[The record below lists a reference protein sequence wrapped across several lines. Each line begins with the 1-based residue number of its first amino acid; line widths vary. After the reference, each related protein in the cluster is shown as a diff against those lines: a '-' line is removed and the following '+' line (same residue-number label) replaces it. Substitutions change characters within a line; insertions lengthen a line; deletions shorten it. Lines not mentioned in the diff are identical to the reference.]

1 MRNRVYITS
10 IKDKNDINSK
20 LDLTNDVVND
30 WTKEHKNVL
39 TFVPSLNGLFLN
51 GKKYCSVNE
60 IQNDPS
66 VQSVMKLEIIHDVDG
81 EQKYNTNYIALAQ
94 QRLKKDF
101 DIETLLLGVEY
112 TMDNVYNRKIYI
124 NMNVGECVQ
133 IFTNKNFG
141 FSFKEQNNECAVI
154 DRNFIIHALKVP
166 ENGSPAQ
173 ILIKSN
179 FDNSVLYEIN
189 IFIRNGYTVN
199 ICEDSMISDALSNM
213 EHEEIITNYSAM
225 ISMYTNNK
233 ELLLYNPNAFNVM
246 IKDYKE
252 NVISNQQSADH
263 ALNP

>member
-10 IKDKNDINSK
+10 IKDKNDISSES
-20 LDLTNDVVND
+20 DLTNGIINE
-30 WTKEHKNVL
+30 WTDEHKNVL
-39 TFVPSLNGLFLN
+39 MFVPSLNGLFLN
-51 GKKYCSVNE
+51 GKKYCSINE
-60 IQNDPS
+60 FQNDPS
-66 VQSVMKLEIIHDVDG
+66 AQSVMKLEIIHDVDG
-81 EQKYNTNYIALAQ
+81 EPKHNTNYIALAQ

-101 DIETLLLGVEY
+101 GIETLLLGVEY
-112 TMDNVYNRKIYI
+112 TMNNVYDRKIYI

-141 FSFKEQNNECAVI
+141 FSFEEQNNECAVI

-189 IFIRNGYTVN
+189 IFIRNGYNVN
-199 ICEDSMISDALSNM
+199 IYEDSMISNVLSNM

-225 ISMYTNNK
+225 INMYTNDRERIRNNPYANNEIIK
-233 ELLLYNPNAFNVM
+233 EYG
-246 IKDYKE
+246 E
-252 NVISNQQSADH
+252 NVIANQEAGKYIQ
-263 ALNP
+263 NP